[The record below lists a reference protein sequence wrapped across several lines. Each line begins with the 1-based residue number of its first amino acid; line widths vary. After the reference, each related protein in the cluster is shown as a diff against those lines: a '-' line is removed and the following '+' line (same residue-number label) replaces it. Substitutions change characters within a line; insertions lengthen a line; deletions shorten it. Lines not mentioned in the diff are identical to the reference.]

1 MNIEKIK
8 NYNQKLLAVLGTVV
22 VLIAIVGLISI
33 SVFAI
38 TEIRRSFRSINP
50 DEGILSDE
58 KIKEL
63 QQENK
68 RKQLISYEAPQL
80 IDTLNLVYIIPVS
93 HKTLNSA
100 EFIDDES
107 LGLLDSGGSYK
118 ANKRYSKQYY
128 GDYNNLL
135 IYDFKNQNVE
145 KLFTQRIN
153 FGNIRTEYF
162 KDDIL
167 VVIEAA
173 TDDTYKDGVVN
184 QLDYKTLF
192 IYSLSGK
199 RLKEVKLENA
209 DVSQVNFVGNSKDLI
224 IKFGIDH
231 NNDGKFDPY
240 SEPSLI
246 KKYDYNTGKLI
257 DIVSENINNE
267 LQMNLEGTKK

>member
-1 MNIEKIK
+1 MCLIG
-8 NYNQKLLAVLGTVV
+8 LPFLA
-22 VLIAIVGLISI
+22 LIILIS
-33 SVFAI
+33 A
-38 TEIRRSFRSINP
+38 
-50 DEGILSDE
+50 ILSSRL
-58 KIKEL
+58 KIIELKEDFL
-63 QQENK
+63 IINNTK
-68 RKQLISYEAPQL
+68 RI
-80 IDTLNLVYIIPVS
+80 NV
-93 HKTLNSA
+93 
-100 EFIDDES
+100 
-107 LGLLDSGGSYK
+107 
-118 ANKRYSKQYY
+118 SKQYY

-153 FGNIRTEYF
+153 FRNIRTEYF

-167 VVIEAA
+167 VVIEAT

-209 DVSQVNFVGNSKDLI
+209 DVSQVNFVENNKDLI